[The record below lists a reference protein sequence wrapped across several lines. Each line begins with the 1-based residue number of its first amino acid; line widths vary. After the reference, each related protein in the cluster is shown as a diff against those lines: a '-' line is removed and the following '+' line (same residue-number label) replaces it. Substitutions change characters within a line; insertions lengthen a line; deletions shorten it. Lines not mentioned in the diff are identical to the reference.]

1 MRYVKWVHDEILIS
15 KELSYMTVMELKD
28 HLKRHAKYFNVSDD
42 SADIIIERMTC
53 N

>member
-15 KELSYMTVMELKD
+15 KELSCMTVMELKD

-42 SADIIIERMTC
+42 SVDVITERMTC